1 MDGRMDGKSLHSTG
15 LCPLSGLLPCFPW
28 LAGCLGLRPG
38 CLGLRPG
45 WMAQR
50 GGRTYG
56 PCFPWLAG
64 CLGLRPCWMAQGS
77 GRTDGLMNRW
87 KISPFYRTSSPI
99 GAAVLPSLIKTKEKV
114 EQGKGT
120 ADYLMPFSYLS
131 SLNPP
136 HPWQGAL
143 YWQSGTPIA
152 PFQRKVLRTIRPTPK
167 RPCSKHFQILLCF
180 SIDYLIILEV
190 FVVLFARWR
199 GLYPDPN

>member
-1 MDGRMDGKSLHSTG
+1 MENLPILQDFVPYWGRW
-15 LCPLSGLLPCFPW
+15 PAFPYEIW
-28 LAGCLGLRPG
+28 
-38 CLGLRPG
+38 
-45 WMAQR
+45 
-50 GGRTYG
+50 
-56 PCFPWLAG
+56 
-64 CLGLRPCWMAQGS
+64 
-77 GRTDGLMNRW
+77 
-87 KISPFYRTSSPI
+87 
-99 GAAVLPSLIKTKEKV
+99 EKV
-114 EQGKGT
+114 KQGKGT

-167 RPCSKHFQILLCF
+167 RPCSKHFQILLSF

-199 GLYPDPN
+199 GLYPDPNWFTSAPCLMSRFTIGNKPFPAAMISGDLLRKV